1 MGDDSTGEASVP
13 DARTDLAVVV
23 PKPDTGDAIARL
35 RDAGIYDDTRRVRE
49 HDGDHVEIP
58 VVVPPE
64 AENWRVI
71 EQADPA
77 PRVAGLDDLLAER
90 GFSET
95 EIAAAPSAWA
105 VIGDVVLARFG
116 DCPRREE
123 VGEALLDLQNA
134 ETVLDRKGIDGE
146 HREPDV
152 EVVAGSG
159 ETETVHTEHGTKYAL
174 DLATVM
180 FSPGNKR
187 ERVRMGEVVDA
198 DERVLDA
205 FAGIGYFTL
214 PMARAGAAVTAIE
227 RNPAAFRYLIENV
240 PLNGVDEQ
248 VRPFRA
254 DCRDVVEAF
263 AEREDPFDRI
273 VMGYYDAFEYLDPAL
288 SVLADGGIVH
298 MHEATPEAELPGR
311 PVERLRGAVESI
323 DRRVEVL
330 DQRRVKTH
338 SEGVVHVVV
347 DAWSTTA
354 G

>member
-1 MGDDSTGEASVP
+1 MGDG
-13 DARTDLAVVV
+13 RDLAVVV
-23 PKPDTGDAIARL
+23 PKPETGDAIARL
-35 RDAGIYDDTRRVRE
+35 REAGTYDATRRVRE
-49 HDGDHVEIP
+49 GEDGGVEIP
-58 VVVPPE
+58 VVAPPDDV
-64 AENWRVI
+64 AGRVI
-71 EQADPA
+71 EQSDPD

-95 EIAAAPSAWA
+95 EIAATPSSWA
-105 VIGDVVLARFG
+105 VIGDIVLARFEG
-116 DCPRREE
+116 CPRPNE
-123 VGEALLDLQNA
+123 VGEALLDLQSA
-134 ETVLDRKGIDGE
+134 ETVLDRRGIAGE

-159 ETETVHTEHGTKYAL
+159 ETETVHTEHGTQYAL

-187 ERVRMGEVVDA
+187 ERVRMGEVVEA

-214 PMARAGAAVTAIE
+214 PMARAGAEVTAIE

-240 PLNGVDEQ
+240 PLNGVGER

-254 DCRDVVEAF
+254 DCRDAIDGF
-263 AEREDPFDRI
+263 AEAGETFDRV
-273 VMGYYDAFEYLDPAL
+273 VMGYYDAFEYLDPVL
-288 SVLADGGIVH
+288 SVLEDGGVLH
-298 MHEATPEAELPGR
+298 MHEATPEAEFPGR
-311 PVERLRGAVESI
+311 PVARLREAAESMH
-323 DRRVEVL
+323 RSVEVL

-338 SEGVVHVVV
+338 SEGVSHVVV
-347 DAWSTTA
+347 DARI